1 MTTEPEQR
9 DDGRDEAGKF
19 AAGNRHGK
27 GRPARPVEA
36 DYLRRLSDM
45 LTPDRWARIVEAAI
59 TAAEQG
65 DAKARAW
72 VAGFAVG
79 AAPMSLQDLAAL
91 ELNELEPLDLTEATA
106 ALDAAEARGDFGDAF
121 TRILGR
127 TRPSTLS
134 AAIQR
139 RERDEAARQAEAD
152 RRAKAERKA
161 ARAAAQAQAEATGAE

>member
-1 MTTEPEQR
+1 
-9 DDGRDEAGKF
+9 
-19 AAGNRHGK
+19 
-27 GRPARPVEA
+27 
-36 DYLRRLSDM
+36 
-45 LTPDRWARIVEAAI
+45 
-59 TAAEQG
+59 
-65 DAKARAW
+65 
-72 VAGFAVG
+72 
-79 AAPMSLQDLAAL
+79 
-91 ELNELEPLDLTEATA
+91 LDLTEATA